1 MSVVE
6 PEVLATTCARRL
18 NDKQA
23 DEILMLNV
31 EGLTSLADY
40 FVIVSAR
47 NPRHLKAL
55 AQEVVD
61 VLEGLH
67 KEPLG
72 EEGTPE
78 SGWILLDLGDVIV
91 HLFDPPRRSL
101 YSLEVLW
108 GDATAE
114 EWSGQEAAP
123 PDPAQ

>member
-1 MSVVE
+1 MIGS
-6 PEVLATTCARRL
+6 
-18 NDKQA
+18 
-23 DEILMLNV
+23 
-31 EGLTSLADY
+31 G
-40 FVIVSAR
+40 R

-55 AQEVVD
+55 AREITDAVED
-61 VLEGLH
+61 LD

-108 GDATAE
+108 GDAPVE
-114 EWSGQEAAP
+114 QWSEGEPDP
-123 PDPAQ
+123 PDSAQQ